1 MIRQNMVM
9 MMIDHDDDVLPPST
23 RHMQH
28 AIPLRLGL
36 RWCKQL
42 EAEITI
48 GTGLVNVT
56 EET

>member
-1 MIRQNMVM
+1 M

-42 EAEITI
+42 EAEISI
-48 GTGLVNVT
+48 GTGLVNVM